1 MTRGAVQPL
10 VRPPRL
16 HLGRAGSASR
26 LELFFDL
33 AYVLV
38 VLELA
43 HSLYTDLSW
52 HGLLVMAGLFSAIWF
67 SWMGF
72 TLYANRFDTDDLV
85 FRLAKLGATAAIAGC
100 AASASDAVGKYAV
113 PFAVSYLVGRLVLL
127 GLYARAWR
135 HVAQARP
142 TINVYLLCVGVSA
155 LLWAVSVA
163 VPAPERYW
171 LWAVAV
177 LIDAVGPVLATLRH
191 DRLPL
196 HVEHLPER
204 FGLLVILVLGEAVGG
219 AARGTHDAS
228 WAGPSVAV
236 GIIGVVLAAS
246 LWWAYF
252 DVAATSSAGRLEET
266 AAEDGEE
273 DGDDD
278 PDTEDEPPDADQRH
292 DLFVFGHFPLALGV
306 VLAGVGL
313 EGLAVHPETPG
324 PSGSAWLLAAGL
336 ALFYA
341 GNAMVVAG
349 TARSW
354 RPVWPW
360 PLVLVPVV
368 VALGAAPLPTSLLH
382 TAAFAVVTTV
392 AAIHGTV
399 VGRRPEAEISAG

>member
-1 MTRGAVQPL
+1 MADGALQPL

-16 HLGRAGSASR
+16 HLGRAGAASR

-52 HGLLVMAGLFSAIWF
+52 HGLLVMAGLFTTIWF

-85 FRLAKLGATAAIAGC
+85 FRLAKLGATGAIAGC
-100 AASASDAVGKYAV
+100 AASASDAVGTYAV
-113 PFAVSYLVGRLVLL
+113 PFAASYLVGRLILL

-135 HVAQARP
+135 HVADARP
-142 TINVYLLCVGVSA
+142 TIDVYLLCIGVSTV
-155 LLWAVSVA
+155 LWTVSLA
-163 VPAPERYW
+163 VPAPGRFW

-177 LIDAVGPVLATLRH
+177 LVDAVGPVLATLRN

-196 HVEHLPER
+196 HIEHLPER

-219 AARGTHDAS
+219 AARGIHDAS
-228 WAGPSVAV
+228 WAGPSVVV
-236 GIIGVVLAAS
+236 GVLGLLLAAS

-252 DVAATSSAGRLEET
+252 DIAARSSAASLEKPAEQDEE
-266 AAEDGEE
+266 AAEQDR
-273 DGDDD
+273 
-278 PDTEDEPPDADQRH
+278 DEPDDADQRH
-292 DLFVFGHFPLALGV
+292 DLFVYGHFPLALGI

-324 PSGSAWLLAAGL
+324 PSSSAWVLAGGL

-341 GNAMVVAG
+341 GSAMIVAG

-360 PLVLVPVV
+360 PLVLVPLVL
-368 VALGAAPLPTSLLH
+368 ALGAVPVPSALLH
-382 TAAFAVVTTV
+382 AAAFAAVGVV
-392 AAIHGTV
+392 AAVHGTV
-399 VGRRPEAEISAG
+399 VGRRPEAEIQAG

>member
-1 MTRGAVQPL
+1 MQPL

-16 HLGRAGSASR
+16 HLGRVGSASR

-38 VLELA
+38 ILELA
-43 HSLYTDLSW
+43 HGLYVDLSW
-52 HGLLVMAGLFSAIWF
+52 HGLLVMAGLFTAIWI

-85 FRLAKLGATAAIAGC
+85 FRLAKLAATGAIAGC
-100 AASASDAVGKYAV
+100 AASASDAVGTYAV
-113 PFAVSYLVGRLVLL
+113 PFAASYLLGRVILL

-135 HVAQARP
+135 HVADARP
-142 TINVYLLCVGVSA
+142 TINVYLVCLGASA
-155 LLWAVSVA
+155 VLWAVSIG
-163 VPAPERYW
+163 VPGPARYW
-171 LWAVAV
+171 LWAAAV
-177 LIDAVGPVLATLRH
+177 LVDAVGPALATLRN

-196 HVEHLPER
+196 HIEHLPER
-204 FGLLVILVLGEAVGG
+204 FGLLVILVLGEALGG

-228 WAGPSVAV
+228 WAAPSVAV
-236 GIIGVVLAAS
+236 GVLGLLLAAS

-252 DVAATSSAGRLEET
+252 DVAAASSSSSLEQASEGDEEEQET
-266 AAEDGEE
+266 DADSADG
-273 DGDDD
+273 
-278 PDTEDEPPDADQRH
+278 DEPPDADQRH
-292 DLFVFGHFPLALGV
+292 DLFVYGHFPLALGT

-324 PSGSAWLLAAGL
+324 PSGSAWVLAGGL
-336 ALFYA
+336 ALFY
-341 GNAMVVAG
+341 GGTAMIVAG

-368 VALGAAPLPTSLLH
+368 VALGLAPLPSALVH
-382 TAAFAVVTTV
+382 TAAFAVVTVV
-392 AAIHGTV
+392 AAVHGTV
-399 VGRRPEAEISAG
+399 VGRRPEAAISPD